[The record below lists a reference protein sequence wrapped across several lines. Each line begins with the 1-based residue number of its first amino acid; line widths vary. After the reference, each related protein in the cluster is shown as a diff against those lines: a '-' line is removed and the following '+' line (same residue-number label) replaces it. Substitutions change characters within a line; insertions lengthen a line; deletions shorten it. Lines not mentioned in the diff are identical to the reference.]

1 MPTPKDTI
9 TKSYM
14 SNPVIFADAFN
25 FFLYGGKQVIQ
36 PENLRELD
44 SASIA
49 LPYGTDGIELPV
61 QRFRDLLKSCTI
73 MEDGHAAYLL
83 LGIENQ
89 SDIHYAMPVRNMLYD
104 SLQYAAQVQKTAAYH
119 RKEKDG
125 NPVTSGEF
133 LSGFHRRDRLRPVVT
148 LVVCFSPEPWDAPM
162 SLHEM
167 LDDELPELLRYIP
180 DYRINLIS
188 PANLTGKSADLFHS
202 ELREVML
209 YLKHSMDKKA
219 LRGLLHEEIKFKRI
233 SRDAANLLNILAGM
247 RLEYP
252 TDEEEIDMCKAIDDM
267 IKDAQDEVRAEM
279 NNAIDGMIQDA
290 KDEVRAEM
298 SHAIQNARDEER
310 AKMSHAVQNARNEE
324 RMNNIRNMMES
335 LHLTAQQ
342 AMEAL
347 KIPASERA
355 SYLPQL

>member
-1 MPTPKDTI
+1 
-9 TKSYM
+9 
-14 SNPVIFADAFN
+14 
-25 FFLYGGKQVIQ
+25 IQ

-119 RKEKDG
+119 RREKDG

-148 LVVCFSPEPWDAPM
+148 LVVCFSPESWDAPM

-167 LDDELPELLRYIP
+167 LDDEMPELLRYIP
-180 DYRINLIS
+180 DYRINLIA

-209 YLKHSMDKKA
+209 YLKHSMDKRA
-219 LRGLLHEEIKFKRI
+219 LRGLLHEEIRFKRI

-279 NNAIDGMIQDA
+279 SHAIQNARNEERAKMSNAIDGMIQDA
-290 KDEVRAEM
+290 KDEMRAEM
-298 SHAIQNARDEER
+298 SHAIQNARD
-310 AKMSHAVQNARNEE
+310 EE

>member
-25 FFLYGGKQVIQ
+25 FFLYGGKQIIQ

-61 QRFRDLLKSCTI
+61 QRFRDILKSCTI

-104 SLQYAAQVQKTAAYH
+104 SLQYAVQVQKTAAYH
-119 RKEKDG
+119 RREKDG
-125 NPVTSGEF
+125 PPVTSGEF

-148 LVVCFSPEPWDAPM
+148 LVVCFSPEPWNAPM

-167 LDDELPELLRYIP
+167 LNDETPELLRYIP
-180 DYRINLIS
+180 DYRINLIA

-209 YLKHSMDKKA
+209 YLKHSMDKRA

-279 NNAIDGMIQDA
+279 
-290 KDEVRAEM
+290 
-298 SHAIQNARDEER
+298 SHAIQNARNEER
-310 AKMSHAVQNARNEE
+310 AKMSHAVQNALDEE
-324 RMNNIRNMMES
+324 RVNNIRNLMES

-347 KIPASERA
+347 KIPAPERA
-355 SYLPQL
+355 AYLPQL